1 MCEKQGPPVEAAG
14 ASTGNMSAERDETYN
29 ATATESQP
37 NSEKNDYLAT
47 LYPEVTNR
55 SLYDKGR

>member
-14 ASTGNMSAERDETYN
+14 ASTENMSAERDETYN

-37 NSEKNDYLAT
+37 IFKNDYIPT
-47 LYPEVTNR
+47 LYPEVTNG
-55 SLYDKGR
+55 SLYDKDR